1 MTFVLSCIAITFAVS
16 FLPLHLFF
24 TVTDLGLWGITAQNI
39 KVMMRRVVVMMTMEV
54 MKSVFLSLIIRM
66 IITAYKIK
74 VRAAL

>member
-39 KVMMRRVVVMMTMEV
+39 KVMMRRVVVVMRMVVMTMRVVV
-54 MKSVFLSLIIRM
+54 MKSV
-66 IITAYKIK
+66 
-74 VRAAL
+74 VVV

>member
-39 KVMMRRVVVMMTMEV
+39 KVMMRRVLVV
-54 MKSVFLSLIIRM
+54 KSVVLGLIIRM
-66 IITAYKIK
+66 IITA
-74 VRAAL
+74 